1 MDFGSANGLG
11 PSDAALSR
19 HKMDGRN

>member
-19 HKMDGRN
+19 HKMDGRK